1 MRLGVKWTC
10 HIIVTVVLSLKI
22 YLTRTVG
29 LKSFTIIL
37 KIQGGLIMA
46 GNREFFNRRLHS
58 LLGVIP
64 IGLFLVQHLVV
75 NHFATG
81 GPESFN
87 KAADFMGNLPF
98 RIVLETVVIYLPILF
113 HAIYGLYIA
122 FTANNNAGKYGYF
135 RNWMFLLQRV
145 SGVITLIFI
154 AWHVWQ
160 TRVAAA
166 FGSEVNFDMMA
177 DILSSPFM
185 FVFYVIGVIST
196 IFHFANGLWSF
207 LVSWGI
213 TVSPRSQVIS
223 TYFTIGVFVVL
234 SIVAIRT
241 LLAFA

>member
-1 MRLGVKWTC
+1 
-10 HIIVTVVLSLKI
+10 
-22 YLTRTVG
+22 
-29 LKSFTIIL
+29 
-37 KIQGGLIMA
+37 MA

-64 IGLFLVQHLVV
+64 IGLFLMQHLVV

-81 GPESFN
+81 GAESFN
-87 KAADFMGNLPF
+87 NASDFMGNLPF
-98 RIVLETVVIYLPILF
+98 KIVLETVIIYLPILF

-122 FTANNNAGKYGYF
+122 FTAKNNAGKYSYF

-154 AWHVWQ
+154 TWHVWQ

-166 FGSEVNFDMMA
+166 FGAHVNYDMMA

-185 FVFYVIGVIST
+185 LVFYLIGVIST

-234 SIVAIRT
+234 TIVGVRAI
-241 LLAFA
+241 LAFV